1 MEAKL
6 HRHWRI
12 RVGPL
17 ALTLALFALLGCA
30 RGPCVTIVGA
40 GGQTRAT
47 VAVEVASTGPQ
58 REVGLM
64 FRKHLD
70 DNAGMIFVFP
80 DSAPRDFWMH
90 NTAIPLDM
98 IFIRADGRI
107 LRIGYT
113 EDNLKL
119 RIILLAKRAQ
129 ALIECGFCA
138 AKWLEYR
145 DRRCIRRCAARRVN
159 AAAHG
164 QPRRDAVGH
173 GKGGERGATP
183 NEPRSYYVHSRPY

>member
-6 HRHWRI
+6 HRHWHI

-40 GGQTRAT
+40 GGQPRAT

-98 IFIRADGRI
+98 IFADAEGRVTGI
-107 LRIGYT
+107 VANAQPYS
-113 EDNLKL
+113 DKL
-119 RIILLAKRAQ
+119 LGVQGNSEYVL
-129 ALIECGFCA
+129 EVNGGFCA
-138 AKWLEYR
+138 RNGIKSGDKMDFSGFSLHAS
-145 DRRCIRRCAARRVN
+145 
-159 AAAHG
+159 
-164 QPRRDAVGH
+164 Q
-173 GKGGERGATP
+173 
-183 NEPRSYYVHSRPY
+183 